1 MNKINFSFSNWLL
14 YTILIIVY
22 FIYWNGLDSA
32 FILDDIVNLSNIG
45 QYQYLGKWNDFLIFL
60 LNGDS
65 GPTGRPIS
73 LASFYLNDNVWA
85 GAEPFDFKYTNLLLH
100 LLNGILIFFFIIQI
114 TRLSKLEVHFQTW
127 LPPLITSLWLVA
139 PLHTT
144 TVLYVIQRMTELV
157 TLFTIISL
165 IIYLFLRD
173 KIIQQQYKNIYLY
186 LIFFILNFI
195 LAVFSK
201 ENGILIA
208 IYILILEYTII
219 NNHEKNKI
227 LKKIHLIFGWIP
239 LLLIFL
245 FLLKAGFLDNHSRSY
260 STIERLMTESRI
272 LWDYLFQIIIPKSSY
287 ISLLHDDFTVSSNI
301 FSPLTTFFSISG
313 IMALL
318 ISAWKYRI

>member
-186 LIFFILNFI
+186 LIFLTYLF
-195 LAVFSK
+195 V
-201 ENGILIA
+201 
-208 IYILILEYTII
+208 
-219 NNHEKNKI
+219 
-227 LKKIHLIFGWIP
+227 
-239 LLLIFL
+239 LLQTN
-245 FLLKAGFLDNHSRSY
+245 LLK
-260 STIERLMTESRI
+260 
-272 LWDYLFQIIIPKSSY
+272 
-287 ISLLHDDFTVSSNI
+287 
-301 FSPLTTFFSISG
+301 
-313 IMALL
+313 
-318 ISAWKYRI
+318 